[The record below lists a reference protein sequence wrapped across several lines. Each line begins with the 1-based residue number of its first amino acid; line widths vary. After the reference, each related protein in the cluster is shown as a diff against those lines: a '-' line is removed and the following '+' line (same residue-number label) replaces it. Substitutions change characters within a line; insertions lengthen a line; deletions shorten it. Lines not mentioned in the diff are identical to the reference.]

1 MKLMQAYKAW
11 RAKREK
17 KHLFGLA
24 EQMHQLRLTIQ
35 SDQRWMAHSPLVA
48 ALTERY
54 LAILYDGWEKRG
66 IERVDYFRARV
77 GLDPHTNEARE
88 ARKAG
93 GAT

>member
-11 RAKREK
+11 RAERER
-17 KHLFGLA
+17 KHRFGLS
-24 EQMHQLRLTIQ
+24 EQMHHLRLTIQ
-35 SDQRWMAHSPLVA
+35 SDQRWMAHSPLA
-48 ALTERY
+48 SALTERY
-54 LAILYDGWEKRG
+54 LSILSDGWETRG

-88 ARKAG
+88 ARNAG